1 LGAVPGL
8 DLLCMSAL
16 NGGNVLVCV
25 YMAATIYKIILL
37 PTCADITD
45 ATLITVS
52 CHPRLLLLVQ
62 TFAEQL
68 YVPGKSSA
76 TNEIEQCHSCSSSSS
91 YNHGLAIAPTSVGT
105 INPSTAER

>member
-1 LGAVPGL
+1 
-8 DLLCMSAL
+8 MSAL

-25 YMAATIYKIILL
+25 YMAATVYKIILL

-68 YVPGKSSA
+68 YVPGKSGA
-76 TNEIEQCHSCSSSSS
+76 TNGIEQYHSCSSS

>member
-1 LGAVPGL
+1 
-8 DLLCMSAL
+8 
-16 NGGNVLVCV
+16 
-25 YMAATIYKIILL
+25 MAATVYKIILL

-68 YVPGKSSA
+68 YVPGKSGT
-76 TNEIEQCHSCSSSSS
+76 TNEIEQYHSCSSSSE
-91 YNHGLAIAPTSVGT
+91 YNHGLTIAPTSVGT
-105 INPSTAER
+105 INLSTAER